1 MPRLA
6 PGGMAA
12 TLGMVTYLVRR
23 ACALKVESGGLT
35 LGRTIMPVGSFQWMQ
50 VTQERGGRLGR
61 EVTDQTQAIQNIADS
76 SGIAVGQEKLEFD

>member
-23 ACALKVESGGLT
+23 ACALKVKSKGLT
-35 LGRTIMPVGSFQWMQ
+35 LGRTIMPVGSFRWMQ
-50 VTQERGGRLGR
+50 VTRERGGRLGR